1 MVQKERILFKF
12 VIVILLAI
20 FTVSCNKTNK
30 EEVVRTSSL
39 LVDVSKIPR
48 DTISSKNKKIKLD
61 NGIVYFDNT
70 VFSGFVK
77 ESYSPTQVK
86 AVFCFLNGK
95 QHGETKSYFLNG
107 KLKDSRTYKEGKSY
121 GRQYGYWEN
130 GHQKFDFIY
139 INDKREGLQKQWY
152 ESGLKY
158 AFLTFKNDQE
168 DGMQK
173 AWRENGKPYINY
185 EAKEGHRYGLQKS
198 NYCYTLKDQKIKLS
212 IK

>member
-1 MVQKERILFKF
+1 MVQKERLLFKF

-39 LVDVSKIPR
+39 LVDVSKIPS
-48 DTISSKNKKIKLD
+48 DTVSSENKKIKLD
-61 NGIVYFDNT
+61 NGIVYFDNK

-77 ESYSPTQVK
+77 ESYDPTKVK

-130 GHQKFDFIY
+130 GYQKFDFIY

-152 ESGLKY
+152 ESGQKY

-212 IK
+212 AK